1 MRTASFSYFKPSSR
15 VIKACN
21 WASVSRKHAPILTC
35 LDSKAKMA
43 TASIHSDTRSPK
55 RRKLEAIGHDLV
67 RRKKNKSE
75 QHLPRPSGKGIELT
89 NVEKRLRQLLLDV
102 VNYTE
107 KSSSISREDGCENT
121 VPKSLQDT
129 KLELRFT
136 GGWVRDKLL
145 GIGSQDI
152 DVSINTMTGLQF
164 GLKLKEYLEDKE
176 NLKKYVSD
184 EDSSETTEQQLCG
197 NLHKIAANPEK
208 SKHLETVTVRICGL
222 DIDLVNLRKETYTE
236 QSRNPQ
242 MEFGTPEED
251 ALRRDATINAM
262 FYNLSS
268 SEVEDLTKRGME
280 DMKNH
285 IIRTPLDPYQTF
297 RDDPLRVLRLIRF
310 ATRFGYKIDQAA
322 EAAMSNTEIQQALM
336 QKITRERVGKEL
348 EKMIKGPDPCGALHL
363 IHRLGLYNIIFSD
376 PTGDVEY
383 EPDLEALGMAYN
395 ALSML
400 VYPSDGSKSVRTIS
414 RLVLTNPEEE
424 YIMWIL
430 CAMVPWADAPIREA
444 SIKGGK
450 QPPPS
455 AVSVAREG
463 FKATNKVCDVLGSSI
478 HNFAEIISVKSTF
491 IRQTANPQR
500 KAVNDEDM
508 TTRECLG
515 MAIRR
520 WGSSWRSQIAF
531 ALAYDMVHNSS
542 DIESIEKAL
551 RESVT

>member
-1 MRTASFSYFKPSSR
+1 MLRKRTS
-15 VIKACN
+15 
-21 WASVSRKHAPILTC
+21 ILTC
-35 LDSKAKMA
+35 LEPKTKMA
-43 TASIHSDTRSPK
+43 PASIHSDTRSPK
-55 RRKLEAIGHDLV
+55 RRKLEAMGHGLMEKTRV
-67 RRKKNKSE
+67 KSD
-75 QHLPRPSGKGIELT
+75 QYPPRPLEKGIELT
-89 NVEKRLRQLLLDV
+89 NVEKRLRRLLLDV
-102 VNYTE
+102 VDHTE
-107 KSSSISREDGCENT
+107 RTSASKEDGSECT
-121 VPKSLQDT
+121 IPKSLQDT

-152 DVSINTMTGLQF
+152 DVSINKMTGLQF
-164 GLKLKEYLEDKE
+164 GLKLKKYLEDKE
-176 NLKKYVSD
+176 NLKKYASD
-184 EDSSETTEQQLCG
+184 EDSSETTEQALCG

-268 SEVEDLTKRGME
+268 SQVEDFTQRGLE

-322 EAAMSNTEIQQALM
+322 ETAMSNPEIQQALM

-348 EKMIKGPDPCGALHL
+348 EKMLKGPDPCGALHL
-363 IHRLGLYNIIFSD
+363 IHRTGLYNVIFGD
-376 PTGDVEY
+376 PTGSITY
-383 EPDLEALGMAYN
+383 EPDLEVLGMAYN

-400 VYPSDGSKSVRTIS
+400 IHPNDGSKSVRSIS
-414 RLVLTNPEEE
+414 RLILIDPEDE
-424 YIMWIL
+424 YIIWVL
-430 CAMVPWADAPIREA
+430 CAMVPWADAPIAEA
-444 SIKGGK
+444 PKKGGK
-450 QPPPS
+450 QPPPP

-463 FKATNKVCDVLGSSI
+463 FKATNKVCDILGASI
-478 HNFAEIISVKSTF
+478 HNFAEIISVKTTF
-491 IRQTANPQR
+491 IRQMANPQR
-500 KAVNDEDM
+500 KVVNDEDM
-508 TTRECLG
+508 TTREHLG

-520 WGSSWRSQIAF
+520 WGSSWKSQMTF

-542 DIESIEKAL
+542 DIESI
-551 RESVT
+551 